1 MDKLLEFYNRNVNVL
16 DLGDGVTLGRESVR
30 GMDFMT
36 INKRP
41 LMPAGVTETEAH
53 ETLALG
59 DGVQV
64 LGRQPMLFKNRI
76 YRIKRN
82 RTIMKCILSLGI
94 SMFDLGYIPYQ
105 I

>member
-1 MDKLLEFYNRNVNVL
+1 MHISPTHSAY
-16 DLGDGVTLGRESVR
+16 
-30 GMDFMT
+30 
-36 INKRP
+36 NKRP
-41 LMPAGVTETEAH
+41 LMPAGVTEAH

-82 RTIMKCILSLGI
+82 KTIMKCTQSLRVTA
-94 SMFDLGYIPYQ
+94 FELGYIAYQ